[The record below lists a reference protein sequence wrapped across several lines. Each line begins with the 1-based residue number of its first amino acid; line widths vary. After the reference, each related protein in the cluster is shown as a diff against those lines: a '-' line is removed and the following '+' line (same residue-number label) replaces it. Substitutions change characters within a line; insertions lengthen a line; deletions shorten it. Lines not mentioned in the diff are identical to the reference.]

1 MSLDSQPKNPLNMNY
16 LLAALSSSKQTRPR
30 GAIRPAETR
39 NMRRCSPPSS
49 LFIWSD
55 GTIAALTSLPSVHYS
70 FSPSLMEKVII
81 APSILA
87 ADFSRLAEEIHRVE
101 AAGAD
106 WIHCDIMDGHFVDN
120 ISFGPDV
127 VQRVRKETSLPLDVH
142 LMIEHANRYVPRFI
156 KAGANSIT
164 VHVEPEAEHDVWKT
178 LHEIQHAGCR
188 VGLTLNPET
197 PLETIEPFLGKF
209 DMLLVMTVH
218 PGFGGQPFR
227 ADQMEKVRRAAKWN
241 QSREHKIDIEVD
253 GGIVPKTAR
262 ISVENGANVL
272 VAGTSIFRSDDYA
285 KAIRELRG
293 E

>member
-1 MSLDSQPKNPLNMNY
+1 M
-16 LLAALSSSKQTRPR
+16 
-30 GAIRPAETR
+30 G
-39 NMRRCSPPSS
+39 
-49 LFIWSD
+49 
-55 GTIAALTSLPSVHYS
+55 
-70 FSPSLMEKVII
+70 KVII

-87 ADFSRLAEEIHRVE
+87 ADFSRLAQEIHRVE

-127 VQRVRKETSLPLDVH
+127 VQLVRKETSLPLDVH
-142 LMIEHANRYVPRFI
+142 LMIEHADHYLPRFV

-164 VHVEPEAEHDVWKT
+164 VHVEPEAKHDVVKT
-178 LHEIQHAGCR
+178 LQQIRDAGCR
-188 VGLTLNPET
+188 AGLTLNPNT
-197 PLETIEPFLGKF
+197 PFEMIEPLLGNF
-209 DMLLVMTVH
+209 DLLLVMTVQ

-227 ADQMEKVRRAAKWN
+227 SDQMEKVRQAAKWN

-253 GGIVPKTAR
+253 GGINPKTAR
-262 ISVENGANVL
+262 ISIENGANVL
-272 VAGTSIFRSDDYA
+272 VAGTSIFRSTDYA

>member
-1 MSLDSQPKNPLNMNY
+1 
-16 LLAALSSSKQTRPR
+16 
-30 GAIRPAETR
+30 
-39 NMRRCSPPSS
+39 
-49 LFIWSD
+49 
-55 GTIAALTSLPSVHYS
+55 
-70 FSPSLMEKVII
+70 MEKVII

-127 VQRVRKETSLPLDVH
+127 VRLARKETSLPLDVH
-142 LMIEHANRYVPRFI
+142 LMIEHADHYVPRFVE
-156 KAGANSIT
+156 AGANSIT
-164 VHVEPEAEHDVWKT
+164 VHVEPEAKHDVWKT
-178 LHEIQHAGCR
+178 LQQIREGGCR
-188 VGLTLNPET
+188 AGLTLNPET
-197 PLETIEPFLGKF
+197 PFEMIEPFLGKF

-227 ADQMEKVRRAAKWN
+227 ADQMEKVKRAAIWN
-241 QSREHKIDIEVD
+241 QSREQKIDIEVD
-253 GGIVPKTAR
+253 GGINPKTAR
-262 ISVENGANVL
+262 LSIKNGANVL
-272 VAGTSIFRSDDYA
+272 VAGTSIFRSGNYA